1 MFAVLGP
8 AVTTAVLPLIMT
20 LGVVVLLAGSWCLG
34 LLNRYS
40 AWVSIDRLG
49 LGCVRDQSSVETDG
63 WFKLPVARRPR
74 L

>member
-8 AVTTAVLPLIMT
+8 AVTTAVLLLIMT
-20 LGVVVLLAGSWCLG
+20 LDVVVLAGSWCLG
-34 LLNRYS
+34 LSNRSS
-40 AWVSIDRLG
+40 AWDSIDRLG
-49 LGCVRDQSSVETDG
+49 LVCECDQSTAETDG